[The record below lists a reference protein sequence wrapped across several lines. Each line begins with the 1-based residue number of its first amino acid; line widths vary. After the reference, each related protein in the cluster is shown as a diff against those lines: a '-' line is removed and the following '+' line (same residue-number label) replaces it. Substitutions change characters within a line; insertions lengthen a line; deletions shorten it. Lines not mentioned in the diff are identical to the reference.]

1 MDHHENKSQI
11 VEFDDINEEKNT
23 PQYFNKQFQDD
34 LKQSLNEVKVIP
46 ITPNYMIS
54 QFPGTLKTN
63 GGVMVLLLAQV
74 FPIIE
79 NDDQPHSP
87 GVLQFI

>member
-1 MDHHENKSQI
+1 
-11 VEFDDINEEKNT
+11 
-23 PQYFNKQFQDD
+23 
-34 LKQSLNEVKVIP
+34 
-46 ITPNYMIS
+46 MIS